1 MTRFNDLK
9 WCTKSPI
16 IFRDPEFGP
25 VRLRTFSIYS
35 VKIKEPVDFLVK
47 IVSTN
52 SEFTMDKVSFQFRKI
67 IVLDMSR
74 SLAKSGIP
82 VMDKAANTRKLGQIV
97 NTEITSQIAIYKLM
111 TSELYIENISLQA
124 AKVLERESDASA
136 DLQY

>member
-1 MTRFNDLK
+1 M
-9 WCTKSPI
+9 

-25 VRLRTFSIYS
+25 VRLRTLSIYS
-35 VKIKEPVDFLVK
+35 VKIKEPADFLVK
-47 IVSTN
+47 IFSTN
-52 SEFTMDKVSFQFRKI
+52 SEFIMDEVSFQFRKI
-67 IVLDMSR
+67 IVLEMSR

>member
-1 MTRFNDLK
+1 
-9 WCTKSPI
+9 
-16 IFRDPEFGP
+16 
-25 VRLRTFSIYS
+25 
-35 VKIKEPVDFLVK
+35 VK

-67 IVLDMSR
+67 IVLEMSR